1 MTDINNNNNIVET
14 EKTAEEIRKEK
25 RKAYMRNYQKEYI
38 KNHPEYR
45 EKQRESKARSN
56 RKRYEEDAVYR
67 EKSKDY
73 SRFYKFQKS
82 VEINEKLAKLE
93 LLEKILG
100 NNIDIQNSKISVK
113 A

>member
-1 MTDINNNNNIVET
+1 MTDINNIVET
-14 EKTAEEIRKEK
+14 QKTADEIRKEK
-25 RKAYMRNYQKEYI
+25 RKEYMRNYQKEYI

-45 EKQRESKARSN
+45 QKQRESKAKSN
-56 RKRYEEDAVYR
+56 RKRYEEDIEYR
-67 EKSKDY
+67 EKAKDY